1 MSWHSNGL
9 FTAETQR
16 SNPTA
21 KKSECLAQRRKA
33 RKENT
38 FKTWRSWRLGGR
50 IILSAL
56 SASVVN
62 YRINH
67 KRSETMKTFLMSIV
81 IAAALLFMSLADFR
95 PESLLRLGF
104 VRNAEAI
111 IGMPRTPLSV
121 AGVARRSMYREAA
134 VVSTVAVTSAA
145 AANAAAANMA
155 YANAAAA
162 QAAAANTAAAQA
174 AAANAAAA
182 AAAAQQAAA
191 GLPIGTMVPSLP
203 PGCTSTVI
211 GGVNYFQCGAV
222 YYRAGF
228 QGNNI
233 VYIVSAP

>member
-1 MSWHSNGL
+1 M
-9 FTAETQR
+9 
-16 SNPTA
+16 
-21 KKSECLAQRRKA
+21 KK
-33 RKENT
+33 
-38 FKTWRSWRLGGR
+38 
-50 IILSAL
+50 
-56 SASVVN
+56 
-62 YRINH
+62 
-67 KRSETMKTFLMSIV
+67 FLMPIV
-81 IAAALLFMSLADFR
+81 LTVSVIISVAEFL
-95 PESLLRLGF
+95 PESQLRLGF
-104 VRNAEAI
+104 IKNAEAI
-111 IGMPRTPLSV
+111 IGRPLTPMSY

-182 AAAAQQAAA
+182 AAAQQAAA

-203 PGCTSTVI
+203 PGCASTVI
-211 GGVNYFQCGAV
+211 GGVSYFQCGGV

>member
-1 MSWHSNGL
+1 M
-9 FTAETQR
+9 
-16 SNPTA
+16 
-21 KKSECLAQRRKA
+21 KK
-33 RKENT
+33 
-38 FKTWRSWRLGGR
+38 
-50 IILSAL
+50 
-56 SASVVN
+56 
-62 YRINH
+62 
-67 KRSETMKTFLMSIV
+67 FLMPITLTASLFCLP
-81 IAAALLFMSLADFR
+81 IASFQPDS
-95 PESLLRLGF
+95 PIRLSF
-104 VRNAEAI
+104 VRDAEAI
-111 IGMPRTPLSV
+111 IGMPRTTLSV

-145 AANAAAANMA
+145 AAN
-155 YANAAAA
+155 
-162 QAAAANTAAAQA
+162 AAAANTAAAQA

-211 GGVNYFQCGAV
+211 GGVNYFQCGGV

>member
-1 MSWHSNGL
+1 
-9 FTAETQR
+9 
-16 SNPTA
+16 
-21 KKSECLAQRRKA
+21 
-33 RKENT
+33 
-38 FKTWRSWRLGGR
+38 
-50 IILSAL
+50 
-56 SASVVN
+56 
-62 YRINH
+62 
-67 KRSETMKTFLMSIV
+67 MKTFSMTRVLTASI
-81 IAAALLFMSLADFR
+81 LFLSAVGFQLDS
-95 PESLLRLGF
+95 PLRLGF
-104 VRNAEAI
+104 VKNAEAI
-111 IGMPRTPLSV
+111 IGRPLTPMSY

-134 VVSTVAVTSAA
+134 VASTVAVTSAA

-211 GGVNYFQCGAV
+211 GGVNYFHCGGV